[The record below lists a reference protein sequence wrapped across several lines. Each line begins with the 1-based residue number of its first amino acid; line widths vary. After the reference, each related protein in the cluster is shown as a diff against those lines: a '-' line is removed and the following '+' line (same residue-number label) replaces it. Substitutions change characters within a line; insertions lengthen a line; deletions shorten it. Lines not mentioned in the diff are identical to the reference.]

1 METRHGSLGRFHVM
15 KRRSSDLAIL
25 GGPVAFEEKLHV
37 GRPNIGD
44 RERLLSRL
52 TDILDRRW
60 LTNAGS
66 YVQEF
71 ERRIAAEAGVKHC
84 VATCN
89 GAIALEIAVRALDLK
104 GEVIVPAFTFIATA
118 HALQWQRV
126 TPVFADIDPRTHL
139 IDPASVERLVTPR
152 TTGIIGVHVWGQ
164 LCDVPALDRIAKRHG
179 LRLLFDAAHA
189 LGCATATHK
198 VGSFGELEVFSFHAT
213 KFVNSLEG
221 GAIVT
226 NNDDIA
232 RQTRL
237 MKNFGFLGYD
247 NVGSVGTN
255 GKMNEFSAAMGLTSL
270 ESMDEFV
277 ANNRRNYDLY
287 RAGLDGVRGIR
298 LLRYDSNLRS
308 NYQYVVAEVDESSPI
323 SRDLLLDVLWAEN
336 VIARRY
342 FYPGCHRMEPYRSLD
357 PDAARHLPAT
367 EKVAA
372 QVLVLPTGQ
381 TMTPEHVSRV
391 CSIIR
396 VAVESGRDISRQLAR
411 SERVHDDL
419 LAAAAGQPRS

>member
-1 METRHGSLGRFHVM
+1 METRRVSRDRYPVT
-15 KRRSSDLAIL
+15 KRSCSDLAIL

-44 RERLLSRL
+44 RARLLSRL
-52 TDILDRRW
+52 GDILDRRW

-118 HALQWQRV
+118 HALQWQQV

-139 IDPASVERLVTPR
+139 IDPASVERLVTRR
-152 TTGIIGVHVWGQ
+152 TTGIIGVHLWGQ
-164 LCDVPALDRIAKRHG
+164 CCDVPALDRLAKRHG

-189 LGCATATHK
+189 LGCGTGSHK
-198 VGSFGELEVFSFHAT
+198 IGSFGDLEVFSFHAT

-226 NNDDIA
+226 NDDALA
-232 RQTRL
+232 RQARL

-270 ESMDEFV
+270 ESMAEFV
-277 ANNRRNYDLY
+277 AINRRNHDLY
-287 RAGLDGVRGIR
+287 RTELDGVQGIR
-298 LLRYDSNLRS
+298 LLCYDPSQRS

-357 PDAARHLPAT
+357 GDAARHLPAT

-372 QVLVLPTGQ
+372 RVLVLPTGE
-381 TMTPEHVSRV
+381 TMTAEHVSCV

-396 VAVESGRDISRQLAR
+396 VAVESGHDISRQLAR
-411 SERVHDDL
+411 SERVPDDV
-419 LAAAAGQPRS
+419 LATAAPGDR

>member
-1 METRHGSLGRFHVM
+1 VM
-15 KRRSSDLAIL
+15 KRRCSDLAIL

-44 RERLLSRL
+44 REQLLSRL

-104 GEVIVPAFTFIATA
+104 GEVIVPAFTFVATA

-139 IDPASVERLVTPR
+139 IDPASVERLVTSR

-164 LCDVPALDRIAKRHG
+164 RCDVPALDRIAKRHG

-189 LGCATATHK
+189 LGCGTATRK

-247 NVGSVGTN
+247 NVGTVGTN

-277 ANNRRNYDLY
+277 AINRRNHDLY
-287 RAGLDGVRGIR
+287 RTELGGVRGIR
-298 LLRYDSNLRS
+298 LLRYDQSQGS

-367 EKVAA
+367 ETVAA
-372 QVLVLPTGQ
+372 RVLVLPTGQ
-381 TMTPEHVSRV
+381 TMTSEHVSRV
-391 CSIIR
+391 SSIIR
-396 VAVESGRDISRQLAR
+396 VAVESGREISRQLAR

-419 LAAAAGQPRS
+419 LAAAAWQPRS